1 MKIYSYDKD
10 SKLFTGAG
18 FAQKNPKKRGE
29 YLFPQ
34 NSTTIEPPILGDKET
49 AVFKNDTWQI
59 IPDFRGLEKV
69 EIETGEV
76 SVVTEVGE
84 LKKGYMLFSDFV
96 KTDLYK
102 ARVLEDE
109 KNRRKYDLMNKLY
122 ELDKKRIRAVCENE
136 IKNSET
142 GETWLD
148 FYNAQIVCLR
158 NQLKEM
164 EYDA

>member
-10 SKLFTGAG
+10 TKLFTGSG
-18 FAQKNPKKRGE
+18 FAQKNPKKTGE
-29 YLFPQ
+29 YLFPP
-34 NSTTIEPPILGDKET
+34 NSTTVEPPSFGVNET
-49 AVFKNDTWQI
+49 VIFNNGLWQV
-59 IPDFRGLEKV
+59 IPDYRGMEMV
-69 EIETGEV
+69 EVETGEV
-76 SVVTEVGE
+76 SVVTEFGK
-84 LKKGYMLFSDFV
+84 LQKGFMLLEDYQ

-102 ARVLEDE
+102 TRMADE
-109 KNRRKYDLMNKLY
+109 KKKIRKYDLLNKLC

-148 FYNAQIVCLR
+148 FYNTQTVLLR

-164 EYDA
+164 DNDA